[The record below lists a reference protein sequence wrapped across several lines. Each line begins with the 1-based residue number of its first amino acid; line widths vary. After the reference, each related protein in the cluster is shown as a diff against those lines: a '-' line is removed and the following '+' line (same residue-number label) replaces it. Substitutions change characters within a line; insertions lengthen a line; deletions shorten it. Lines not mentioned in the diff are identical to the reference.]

1 MGGKVWSSEEL
12 DTLSLL
18 AGDVPWPALPQ
29 TYWNTVRQHGYPRR
43 TATALRRKC
52 NDLGLQ
58 RAAIGRWVNA
68 GLICKLMGISYEAVQ
83 TLMRSGLLPGTRF
96 GGTRGH
102 RYYFKRTDLRR
113 LAGSHPHLFGGLGSA
128 ALTQLLD
135 DEKLA
140 KRVAELQL
148 PRLQQ
153 RRPVLCVETGI
164 TYPSLSAAARAVYVT
179 PKCISSAL
187 DRPDKTSASYTW
199 RSAAS
204 LSGAGAQ
211 PRLGAERV

>member
-1 MGGKVWSSEEL
+1 MGGPTWTPYEL

-29 TYWNTVRQHGYPRR
+29 TYWNTVRQHGYPAR

-52 NDLGLQ
+52 NDLGLS
-58 RAAIGRWVNA
+58 RAAIGRWINA

-113 LAGSHPHLFGGLGSA
+113 LAATHPHLFGGLDCA
-128 ALTQLLD
+128 ALTQLFD

-187 DRPDKTSASYTW
+187 DRPDKTSASFTW
-199 RSAAS
+199 RSVAAS
-204 LSGAGAQ
+204 PLSHAAAAL
-211 PRLGAERV
+211 R

>member
-29 TYWNTVRQHGYPRR
+29 TYWNTVRQHGYPAR

-52 NDLGLQ
+52 NDLGLG

-68 GLICKLMGISYEAVQ
+68 GLICKLMGVSYEAVQ
-83 TLMRSGLLPGTRF
+83 TLMRSGLISGTRF

-113 LAGSHPHLFGGLGSA
+113 LAGTHPHLFGGLDCA
-128 ALTQLLD
+128 ALTQLFD
-135 DEKLA
+135 DPKLA
-140 KRVAELQL
+140 KHVAELGL

-164 TYPSLSAAARAVYVT
+164 TYRSLSEAARAVYVT
-179 PKCISSAL
+179 TKCISTAL
-187 DRPDKTSASYTW
+187 DDPTKTSASFTW
-199 RSAAS
+199 RSC
-204 LSGAGAQ
+204 
-211 PRLGAERV
+211 

>member
-1 MGGKVWSSEEL
+1 MGGKVWSTEEL
-12 DTLSLL
+12 DTLELL
-18 AGDVPWPALPQ
+18 AGDVPWPVLPQ

-68 GLICKLMGISYEAVQ
+68 GLICKLMGVSYEAVQ

-96 GGTRGH
+96 GDTRGH
-102 RYYFKRTDLRR
+102 RYYFRRCDLRH
-113 LAGSHPHLFGGLGSA
+113 LAVSHPHLFGGLSSA
-128 ALTQLLD
+128 ALTQLFD
-135 DEKLA
+135 DPKLA

-179 PKCISSAL
+179 TKCISSAL
-187 DRPDKTSASYTW
+187 DDPTKTSASFTW
-199 RSAAS
+199 RSVAATP
-204 LSGAGAQ
+204 LSRAA
-211 PRLGAERV
+211 A

>member
-1 MGGKVWSSEEL
+1 MGGKVWTTEEL

-29 TYWNTVRQHGYPRR
+29 TYWNTVRQHGYPQR

-52 NDLGLQ
+52 CDLGLQ

-68 GLICKLMGISYEAVQ
+68 GLICKLMGVSYEAVQ

-102 RYYFKRTDLRR
+102 RYYFRRCDLRH
-113 LAGSHPHLFGGLGSA
+113 LAVSHPHLFGGLDCA
-128 ALTQLLD
+128 ALTQLFD
-135 DEKLA
+135 DPKLA
-140 KRVAELQL
+140 KHVAELGL

-164 TYPSLSAAARAVYVT
+164 TYRSISEAARAVYVT
-179 PKCISSAL
+179 TKCISTAL

-199 RSAAS
+199 RSVAPLSRAA
-204 LSGAGAQ
+204 A
-211 PRLGAERV
+211 

>member
-1 MGGKVWSSEEL
+1 MGGKVWTTEEL
-12 DTLSLL
+12 DILSLL

-29 TYWNTVRQHGYPRR
+29 TYWNSVRQHGYPQR

-52 NDLGLQ
+52 CDLGLG

-68 GLICKLMGISYEAVQ
+68 GLICKLMGVSYEAVQ

-102 RYYFKRTDLRR
+102 RYYFKRTDLRH
-113 LAGSHPHLFGGLGSA
+113 LAGTHPHLFGGLSCA
-128 ALTQLLD
+128 ALTQLFD
-135 DEKLA
+135 DAKLA
-140 KRVAELQL
+140 KRIAELQL

-164 TYPSLSAAARAVYVT
+164 TYRSISEAARAVYVT
-179 PKCISSAL
+179 TKCISVAL
-187 DRPDKTSASYTW
+187 DRPDKTSASFTW
-199 RSAAS
+199 RSC
-204 LSGAGAQ
+204 
-211 PRLGAERV
+211 

>member
-12 DTLSLL
+12 TTLELL
-18 AGDVPWPALPQ
+18 AGDVPWPALPDA
-29 TYWNTVRQHGYPRR
+29 YWNTVRQHGYPAR

-52 NDLGLQ
+52 CDLGLG

-113 LAGSHPHLFGGLGSA
+113 LATTHPHLFGGLDCA
-128 ALTQLLD
+128 ALTQLF
-135 DEKLA
+135 DEPRLA
-140 KRVAELQL
+140 KRVAELGL

-164 TYPSLSAAARAVYVT
+164 TYRSISEAARAVYVT
-179 PKCISSAL
+179 TKCISTAL
-187 DRPDKTSASYTW
+187 DDPTKTSASFTW
-199 RSAAS
+199 RSC
-204 LSGAGAQ
+204 
-211 PRLGAERV
+211 

>member
-12 DTLSLL
+12 TTLELL

-43 TATALRRKC
+43 TGTALRRKC
-52 NDLGLQ
+52 NDLGLS

-83 TLMRSGLLPGTRF
+83 TLMRSGLLSGTRF

-128 ALTQLLD
+128 ALTQLFD
-135 DEKLA
+135 DPKLA
-140 KRVAELQL
+140 KQVAALGL
-148 PRLQQ
+148 PKHQQ
-153 RRPVLCVETGI
+153 RRPVLCVETGT

-179 PKCISSAL
+179 PKCISCAL
-187 DRPDKTSASYTW
+187 DDPTKTSASFTW
-199 RSAAS
+199 RSAAK
-204 LSGAGAQ
+204 
-211 PRLGAERV
+211 P